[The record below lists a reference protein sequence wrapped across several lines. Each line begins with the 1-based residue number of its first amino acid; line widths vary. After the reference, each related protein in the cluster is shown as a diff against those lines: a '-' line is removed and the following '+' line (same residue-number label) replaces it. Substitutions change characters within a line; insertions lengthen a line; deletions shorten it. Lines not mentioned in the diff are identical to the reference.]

1 MTTYVVCMCGIAGVF
16 KKEKTAVSNVLNILK
31 KLEYR
36 GYDSAGIGILDEKKN
51 IGIKKAVG
59 EIKNLESEI
68 SKLKNFESNIAI
80 GHTRWATHGKVCVE
94 NSHPHFTDMVAVVH
108 NGIIENYREIK
119 KHLIDAG
126 YTFKTETDTEVVAVL
141 LTYHFNSGL
150 NYKEAF
156 KETIKKLAGSFAIIA
171 ICKDKECLM
180 FAKRNSPMVIG
191 KNDDHAIY
199 VSSDVNA
206 FNNLA
211 KEYYSL
217 NDGDIG
223 FVENDE
229 VLLFDENFEKKYINW
244 NAIPE
249 DCIEDDMCGFETFML
264 KEITEQPTVIGGI
277 INHYFDIKNKVHFN
291 FPVFGFSLHTLK
303 ELNIVA
309 CGSSLYA
316 GLVASFYFEKYAG
329 VNVNLHIASEF
340 CTRHFNFKKNGVF
353 LFISQSG
360 ETADTI
366 SAIKI
371 AKQNNQHVIG
381 LVNVKNSTIDQMSDA
396 TLYCKAGRE
405 IGVAST
411 KAFTAQLA
419 VLIMFALRIGL
430 KKHRIR
436 RTEGRNIAR
445 SLLTISEHIS
455 MIVNL
460 KQEAEQ
466 IAEKIYDTQNII
478 IIGRGVSYG
487 VAMEGALKIKEL
499 SYIPTIA
506 IPAGELKHGSISLID
521 KNTPVVA
528 VVMPDETLAK
538 INANIEEVLTRG
550 GRVYLITNK
559 FGLER
564 FKDRVSG
571 YFEVPDCQNF
581 IAPILY
587 VVVMQFIAYFIA
599 KKLNRNID
607 RPRNLAKSV
616 TVE

>member
-1 MTTYVVCMCGIAGVF
+1 MCGIAGVF
-16 KKEKTAVSNVLNILK
+16 KKERNAVSDVVSILK

-36 GYDSAGIGILDEKKN
+36 GYDSAGVGILDDKKN
-51 IGIKKAVG
+51 IIIKKAVG

-68 SKLKNFESNIAI
+68 SKTKNFESKIAI

-94 NSHPHFTDMVAVVH
+94 NSHPHYTDKVAVVH

-119 KHLIDAG
+119 KNLAEAG
-126 YTFKTETDTEVVAVL
+126 YTFKTETDTEVIAVL
-141 LTYHFNSGL
+141 LTYNINSGL
-150 NYKEAF
+150 GYKEAF
-156 KETIKKLAGSFAIIA
+156 KETLTKLSGSFAIIA
-171 ICKDKECLM
+171 FCKDTECLM
-180 FAKRNSPMVIG
+180 FAKQNSPMVIG
-191 KNDDHAIY
+191 KNDDNDIY
-199 VSSDVNA
+199 ISSDVNA
-206 FNNLA
+206 ISGLT

-223 FVENDE
+223 FIESNEILVLNKVFEKIHIEWSPIPDDCLEND
-229 VLLFDENFEKKYINW
+229 I
-244 NAIPE
+244 
-249 DCIEDDMCGFETFML
+249 CGFETFML
-264 KEITEQPTVIGGI
+264 KEITEQPSVIGGI

-291 FPVFGFSLHTLK
+291 FPDFGFSLHTLR

-316 GLVASFYFEKYAG
+316 GLTASFYFEKYAG
-329 VNVNLHIASEF
+329 VNVNLHVASEF
-340 CTRHFNFKKNGVF
+340 CTGNFNFKKNGVF

-366 SAIKI
+366 SALKI
-371 AKQNNQHVIG
+371 ARQNNQHIIG

-411 KAFTAQLA
+411 KAFTAQLV

-430 KKHRIR
+430 KKHIIR
-436 RTEGRNIAR
+436 RADGRDIAR
-445 SLLTISEHIS
+445 SLLTMSEYISK
-455 MIVNL
+455 IVSL
-460 KQEAEQ
+460 KEEAER
-466 IAEKIYDTQNII
+466 IAEKIYSAKNII

-487 VAMEGALKIKEL
+487 VATEGALKIKEL
-499 SYIPTIA
+499 SYIPTLS

-521 KNTPVVA
+521 ENTPVI
-528 VVMPDETLAK
+528 VVGIPDETFAK

-550 GRVYLITNK
+550 GQVYLITNK

-564 FKDRVSG
+564 FKDRISG
-571 YFEVPDCQNF
+571 YFEMPDCQNF
-581 IAPILY
+581 ISPILY

>member
-1 MTTYVVCMCGIAGVF
+1 MCGIAGVL
-16 KKEKTAVSNVLNILK
+16 KKEKTAVLDALSILK

-36 GYDSAGIGILDEKKN
+36 GYDSAGIGILDDDKN
-51 IGIKKAVG
+51 IDVKKSVG

-94 NSHPHFTDMVAVVH
+94 NSHPHFTDKVAVVH

-119 KHLIDAG
+119 KNLLEAG
-126 YTFKTETDTEVVAVL
+126 YIFKTETDTEVIAVL
-141 LTYHFNSGL
+141 LTYYINSGL
-150 NYKEAF
+150 GNKEAF
-156 KETIKKLAGSFAIIA
+156 VETIKKLTGSFAIIS
-171 ICKDKECLM
+171 ICKDNECLM
-180 FAKRNSPMVIG
+180 FAKRNSPMVLG
-191 KNDDHAIY
+191 KNNNNDIY
-199 VSSDVNA
+199 ISSDVNA
-206 FNNLA
+206 FNGLTE
-211 KEYYSL
+211 EYFSL

-223 FVENDE
+223 FVESNGI
-229 VLLFDENFEKKYINW
+229 LLFNEMFEKKDIDW
-244 NAIPE
+244 KPLPD
-249 DCIEDDMCGFETFML
+249 DCCGDDACGFETFML
-264 KEITEQPTVIGGI
+264 KEITEQPSVIGGI

-291 FPVFGFSLHTLK
+291 FPEFDFSLHSLK

-340 CTRHFNFKKNGVF
+340 CTRNFNFKKNGVF

-366 SAIKI
+366 SALKI
-371 AKQNNQHVIG
+371 AKQNSQYIIG
-381 LVNVKNSTIDQMSDA
+381 LVNVKNSTIDNMSDA

-405 IGVAST
+405 VGVAST
-411 KAFTAQLA
+411 KAFTAQL
-419 VLIMFALRIGL
+419 VILIMFALRIGL
-430 KKHRIR
+430 KKHLIR
-436 RTEGRNIAR
+436 RADGRNIAS

-455 MIVNL
+455 TIVEL
-460 KQEAEQ
+460 KQNAEE
-466 IAEKIYDTQNII
+466 IAEKIYNAKNII

-487 VAMEGALKIKEL
+487 IATEGALKIKEL
-499 SYIPTIA
+499 SYIPTIS

-521 KNTPVVA
+521 QNTPVIA
-528 VVMPDETLAK
+528 VGMTDETFAK
-538 INANIEEVLTRG
+538 LNANIEEVLTRG
-550 GRVYLITNK
+550 GQVYLITNK
-559 FGLER
+559 FGLAR
-564 FKDRVSG
+564 FKDRISG

-581 IAPILY
+581 IAPVLY
-587 VVVMQFIAYFIA
+587 VVVIQFIAYFIA